1 MGMRLEGISMHDSGN
16 WSLVVQPPNWN
27 MISTSFE
34 IVVTEKPYL
43 TTQKDLPI
51 RVQVHFVVI
60 RQSSLRVKMKVNG
73 SLDIVFDLVGFELDL
88 SLQSQTAFFTPDMA
102 LFFVNPTDID
112 WKNGTDLILS
122 MTSTPRPGNWKVR

>member
-1 MGMRLEGISMHDSGN
+1 
-16 WSLVVQPPNWN
+16 
-27 MISTSFE
+27 
-34 IVVTEKPYL
+34 
-43 TTQKDLPI
+43 
-51 RVQVHFVVI
+51 
-60 RQSSLRVKMKVNG
+60 MKVNG

-122 MTSTPRPGNWKVR
+122 MTSTPRPENWKVR